1 MEKYM
6 VSLVSATRYPE
17 KYDADLAKLID
28 FGSSPR
34 GTIALDRCSRTHAW
48 MEGKDFVSPEDIHV
62 VCKDVLRHRI
72 ALSYKGRAEG
82 ISKDQIID
90 KLIEVVAVIA

>member
-1 MEKYM
+1 
-6 VSLVSATRYPE
+6 
-17 KYDADLAKLID
+17 
-28 FGSSPR
+28 
-34 GTIALDRCSRTHAW
+34 